1 MLVVLKKEDAE
12 TILNLKTTTIADL
25 QHYMLNGWHI
35 VEYLPVSYTHLR
47 AHETF

>member
-35 VEYLPVSYTHLR
+35 VEYLHYGL
-47 AHETF
+47 